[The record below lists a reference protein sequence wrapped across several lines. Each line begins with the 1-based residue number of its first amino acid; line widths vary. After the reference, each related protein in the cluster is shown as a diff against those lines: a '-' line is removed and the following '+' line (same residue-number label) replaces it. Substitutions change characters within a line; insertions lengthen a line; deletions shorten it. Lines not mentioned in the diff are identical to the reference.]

1 MSKVSA
7 LYLESFRPAFLCI
20 GHPMCPLSQVG
31 FKNGFNQ
38 PPGREDN
45 WDGYIEL
52 KKIKG
57 LRRLEVP
64 LIFFCKTN

>member
-7 LYLESFRPAFLCI
+7 LYLESFRPEFLCI

-52 KKIKG
+52 KKKG
-57 LRRLEVP
+57 
-64 LIFFCKTN
+64 